1 MTVHATPPVALA
13 RTRIGVL
20 IASNLL
26 GGVGVASSIAVA
38 GLMAENLA
46 GTEFAGFAQAMSVLG
61 AAVAA
66 IPLATLAAKAGRRAA
81 LAVGYVIALLGA
93 VTVITA
99 ALIEQFILLLIG
111 LAMFGTAQ
119 AVNLQSRY
127 AAGENA
133 SAAARGRVMSLVI
146 WSTTI
151 GSVAGPNLTNLG
163 NELGFSLGLPELAG
177 PYVFSA
183 IAIACAAM
191 VIVIFYGG
199 HRVRKLT
206 DGVAAARGSGDAVAP
221 VGDEPPVA
229 AASATGAARISAMA
243 ALRWAFAH
251 PHARMAVVLTACAH
265 SVMVMVMVMTPVHM
279 QHHGDSLT
287 VVGVVISLHVLGMYA
302 LSPLFG
308 WCVDR
313 IGAVR
318 TAAGGVVL
326 LLTALVLGLVAASL
340 GGGWTPAA
348 LVVLGIG
355 WSACIISSSTVL
367 ASNPDVSVKLPLQGV
382 TDAGMNYA
390 GAGAAALA
398 GPILAWGGF
407 HVVNTVA
414 LVLLAPAAAL
424 VVVQLVRAER

>member
-1 MTVHATPPVALA
+1 MTVQATPPVALA

-38 GLMAENLA
+38 GLMAERLA

-81 LAVGYVIALLGA
+81 LAVGYSIALLGA

-163 NELGFSLGLPELAG
+163 NEFGFSLGLPELAG

-183 IAIACAAM
+183 IAIACAAT
-191 VIVIFYGG
+191 VIVVFYGG
-199 HRVRKLT
+199 DRTRRPS
-206 DGVAAARGSGDAVAP
+206 DGIAAPDGPGDATDPVRSEAPAPAAEVAR
-221 VGDEPPVA
+221 V
-229 AASATGAARISAMA
+229 SAVA

-251 PHARMAVVLTACAH
+251 PRARMAVVLTACAH

-287 VVGVVISLHVLGMYA
+287 IVGVVISLHVLGMYA

-308 WCVDR
+308 WFVDR

-318 TAAGGVVL
+318 TAAIGVAL
-326 LLTALVLGLVAASL
+326 LLAAVVLGLIAASL
-340 GGGWTPAA
+340 GGGWTPTA

-367 ASNPDVSVKLPLQGV
+367 ASNPDASVKLPLQGV

-390 GAGAAALA
+390 GAAAAALA

-407 HVVNTVA
+407 HGVNIVA
-414 LVLLAPAAAL
+414 LVLLAPAAVL

>member
-1 MTVHATPPVALA
+1 MTVQATPPIALA

-38 GLMAENLA
+38 GLMAERLA

-81 LAVGYVIALLGA
+81 LAVGYSIALLGA

-163 NELGFSLGLPELAG
+163 NEFGFSLGLPELAG

-183 IAIACAAM
+183 FAIACAAT
-191 VIVIFYGG
+191 VIAVFYGG
-199 HRVRKLT
+199 DRARRPS
-206 DGVAAARGSGDAVAP
+206 DGIAAPDGPGDATDPVRAEAPAPAADVAR
-221 VGDEPPVA
+221 V
-229 AASATGAARISAMA
+229 SAVA

-251 PHARMAVVLTACAH
+251 PRARMAVVLTACAH

-287 VVGVVISLHVLGMYA
+287 IVGVVISLHVLGMYA

-308 WCVDR
+308 WFVDR

-318 TAAGGVVL
+318 TAAIGVAL
-326 LLTALVLGLVAASL
+326 LLAAVVLGLIAASL
-340 GGGWTPAA
+340 GGGWTPTA

-367 ASNPDVSVKLPLQGV
+367 ASNPDASVKLPLQGV

-390 GAGAAALA
+390 GAAAAALA

-407 HVVNTVA
+407 HGVNIVA
-414 LVLLAPAAAL
+414 LVLLAPAAVL

>member
-1 MTVHATPPVALA
+1 MTVQATPPVALA

-38 GLMAENLA
+38 GLMAERLA
-46 GTEFAGFAQAMSVLG
+46 GTEFAGLGQAMSVLG

-81 LAVGYVIALLGA
+81 LSVGYLIALLGA
-93 VTVITA
+93 VTIITA
-99 ALIEQFILLLIG
+99 AVVEQFILLLIG

-163 NELGFSLGLPELAG
+163 NEFGFSLGLPELAG

-183 IAIACAAM
+183 IAIACAAT
-191 VIVIFYGG
+191 VIVVFYGG
-199 HRVRKLT
+199 DRTRRPSDVI
-206 DGVAAARGSGDAVAP
+206 AAPNGRGDATDSVRAEAPGLAADVAR
-221 VGDEPPVA
+221 V
-229 AASATGAARISAMA
+229 SAMA

-251 PHARMAVVLTACAH
+251 PRARMAVVLTACAH

-287 VVGVVISLHVLGMYA
+287 IVGVVISLHVLGMYA

-308 WCVDR
+308 WFVDR

-318 TAAGGVVL
+318 TAAIGVAL
-326 LLTALVLGLVAASL
+326 LLAAVVLGLIAASL
-340 GGGWTPAA
+340 GGGWTPTA

-367 ASNPDVSVKLPLQGV
+367 ASNPDASVKLPLQGV

-390 GAGAAALA
+390 GAAAAALA

-407 HVVNTVA
+407 HGVNIVA
-414 LVLLAPAAAL
+414 LVLLAPAAVL